1 MEECIFCKIIR
12 GEIPCH
18 KILED
23 DEVLAFLDINP
34 VSRGHTLVIPKQHY
48 ENMMDTPKDIR
59 ERVLEISK
67 DLAIQYKNLLKAD
80 GFNFLNSSGR
90 AAQQSVFHFHIHLVP
105 RYENDSNNLWFSV
118 KNKEKIDLEKT
129 RALLATNLN

>member
-67 DLAIQYKNLLKAD
+67 DLAIQYKNLLFQVLIY
-80 GFNFLNSSGR
+80 GIS
-90 AAQQSVFHFHIHLVP
+90 QWI
-105 RYENDSNNLWFSV
+105 Y
-118 KNKEKIDLEKT
+118 
-129 RALLATNLN
+129 ATYCC